1 MKVSSYL
8 RQRAGDLEALIASM
22 VGRRSEE
29 DDFIIGQVTVDLG
42 YVKVTKIEHFG
53 QPAVFTVTE
62 TNGHQPIIEKSFY
75 MAAEYILRRH
85 WVGGKRYV

>member
-42 YVKVTKIEHFG
+42 YVKVTKVERFG
-53 QPAVFTVTE
+53 QSSVFTVTE
-62 TNGHQPIIEKSFY
+62 TNGHQPITEKPFY
-75 MAAEYILRRH
+75 TAAEYILRRH